1 MPRSVRAD
9 SKRGAG
15 TRIAAPTAA
24 PTTAI
29 VVVIVVV
36 LVLMLM
42 LLVVVLVLVVVAL
55 LAVALLMV
63 ALLGAPPQP
72 IDRTLGRTLL
82 RPRRRQD
89 PEQRQTG
96 HQPPP

>member
-15 TRIAAPTAA
+15 TRIAAPT
-24 PTTAI
+24 TAI
-29 VVVIVVV
+29 VVVI
-36 LVLMLM
+36 
-42 LLVVVLVLVVVAL
+42 VVVLVLVVVAL
-55 LAVALLMV
+55 LAVALL
-63 ALLGAPPQP
+63 GAPLQP
-72 IDRTLGRTLL
+72 SDRTLGRTLL